1 MAGCG
6 GPWMGSPGGGEGGP
20 MMDTGG
26 GGGGGGS
33 GPKDHALE
41 LALLEAYQDAF
52 RSLKRAWD
60 RLPDDRRIGLIP
72 PPTEDRVEA

>member
-1 MAGCG
+1 
-6 GPWMGSPGGGEGGP
+6 MGLEQP
-20 MMDTGG
+20 
-26 GGGGGGS
+26 
-33 GPKDHALE
+33 PKDHALE

-72 PPTEDRVEA
+72 PPTEDREEITDVLAE